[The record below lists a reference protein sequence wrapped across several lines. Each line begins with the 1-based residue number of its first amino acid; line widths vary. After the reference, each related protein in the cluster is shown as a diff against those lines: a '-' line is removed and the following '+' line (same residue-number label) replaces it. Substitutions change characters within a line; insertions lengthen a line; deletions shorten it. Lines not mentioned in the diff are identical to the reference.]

1 MIRRAA
7 NRVRPYGTGR
17 TYINFQTGDEGDE
30 RVRATYGPNYTRLVE
45 IKMAYN
51 PGNLFRSNRNIVA

>member
-1 MIRRAA
+1 MDPSGRRPGPAIRD
-7 NRVRPYGTGR
+7 RPDLH
-17 TYINFQTGDEGDE
+17 QLPDGDEGDE

-45 IKMAYN
+45 IKRAYD